1 MLFGISSFNNE
12 RKDDLMK
19 KLTIEEIQKNDV
31 NTINQ
36 FKVLQFLKKELD
48 LNCFDVYLYNED
60 TIKVIDK
67 NNDVGYF
74 SYNKEVNDITFVD
87 GKKINTEIDLG
98 I

>member
-1 MLFGISSFNNE
+1 
-12 RKDDLMK
+12 MK

-36 FKVLQFLKKELD
+36 FKVLHFLKKELD

-67 NNDVGYF
+67 HNDVGYF
-74 SYNKEVNDITFVD
+74 SYNQKVNDITYVG
-87 GKKINTEIDLG
+87 GKDINNEID
-98 I
+98 ISI

>member
-19 KLTIEEIQKNDV
+19 KLTIEEIQKNNV

-36 FKVLQFLKKELD
+36 FKILQFLKKKLD
-48 LNCFDVYLYNED
+48 LKCFDVYLYNED

-67 NNDVGYF
+67 RNDVGYF

-87 GKKINTEIDLG
+87 EKDIYTEID
-98 I
+98 ISI

>member
-1 MLFGISSFNNE
+1 
-12 RKDDLMK
+12 MK

-36 FKVLQFLKKELD
+36 VKVLQFLKKELD

-67 NNDVGYF
+67 HNDVGYF
-74 SYNKEVNDITFVD
+74 SYNQKVNDITYVG
-87 GKKINTEIDLG
+87 GKDINNEID
-98 I
+98 ISI